1 MRYENYHKHSH
12 YSNITTLDVVVKPED
27 YMKRAQ
33 ELGHKIYF
41 TTEHGYNG
49 NIYEALTLAEK
60 YGLKVVSGME
70 AYYVPNRKE
79 KDKSNY
85 HIVLIALNTDGYKDL
100 NRLLSESN
108 ISGFYYKPRIDDELL
123 FSVNPQNI
131 IVTTACVAG
140 RLREEQN
147 RDEWLIK
154 MKNYFKDNFYLE
166 VQSHP
171 CKIQADYNK
180 MILKYSE
187 KYNIPIIHANDSHYI
202 FPEDSKY
209 RNMFLKAKGINY
221 PEEDNFILDYPDSDT
236 IIKRYKEQG
245 ILNDNQIQE
254 ALNNTLIFDKAEN
267 LNINKEIK
275 MPMISDSPLKELKL
289 ILNNAWLEE
298 RKNIPQS
305 EWKKYLKEIREETQ
319 IVEDTNMAEYFLLNY
334 YIIKNSVEKY
344 NGVITKTG
352 RGSAPSFYINKLLGF
367 TNIDRI
373 SAPITLF
380 PSRFM
385 SKTRI
390 LESHSLPDI
399 DFNCANTQPFYDAS
413 KELLGED
420 GCWWMLAYKPL
431 QVSSGFRLW
440 CKANGLNINEYNDIA
455 IDLAEL
461 SKVKKS
467 YTESKYYKDEKWKSL
482 MDDSQHFVGVIESIA
497 QHPCSTLLMDKNIS
511 EEVGLVKAGDVIC
524 ANITSYES
532 DNYKYLKNDLLTV
545 SVWALINDTCKLAG
559 IKTPSIAELTEKLD
573 DKTWDIYANGLTAT
587 INQVDSDYATGL
599 VKRYKPRSVAEM
611 SAFVA
616 ILRPGCASL
625 LQDFIDRKSYTTGV
639 SQLDEL
645 LIDGSHRMIY
655 QELIMKYL
663 IWLGVPEDNSYGII
677 KKIAKKKFKEKELAE
692 LKNNLLDGWK
702 KQVGTKNH
710 FEESWKIVEDAA
722 RYSFNCLAG
731 DTKIQRLGQK
741 RNVFYPTL
749 EEMYLIKNDYEYAK
763 RTNHLSLYK
772 KYNSQGYGN
781 ALSMF
786 DDNRIHKNKI
796 VNIYFT
802 GKQKIYRVKTSSG
815 CYVDCTLNHSFP
827 TPLGKKK
834 LQELAIGD
842 ELYIKG
848 LYEKHPDTYRFTDGN
863 FEKNIPKKGEKGF
876 QVKENGEYHKFKVI
890 YMKNIQNKN
899 SCVICNK
906 TFDGSKFE
914 LHHKDHDRTNNDET
928 NLMWLCNNCH
938 KKIHY
943 KNGRKKV
950 MEKGIPTKIE
960 KIVSIEYLREDRV
973 YDIEMEN
980 PAHNF
985 ISESGL
991 VVSNCSH
998 SLAYA
1003 YDSLYGAYLK
1013 SHYPLEYYTVTL
1025 NSYEG
1030 DFARTNSL
1038 TQELNYFKIKL
1049 SSPKFRYSFGKYT
1062 CDKQTNTIYKSISSI
1077 KGLSKTVGDKLY
1089 LLKDKQYP
1097 TFLDLLID
1105 CKENSIGIADITTL
1119 IKLDYFA
1126 EFGNI
1131 GKLLH
1136 FMDIYNELYGK
1147 KTLKKDKE
1155 YSVKKLYLKEYC
1167 SKETDKQYSG
1177 FDSYKCLS
1185 DLIGKLPDD
1194 DISLKDKIQYQLQYF
1209 GYIDITDSKENN
1221 LMWYVVD
1228 INDKGKSKWIDL
1240 YRINNGENKK
1250 VKIKNSIFDNKP
1262 FEIGRILNIPS
1273 FEREGRWTLDR
1284 ETEKWERSTTQFDDF
1299 IVNYIVMGEDYGS
1312 S

>member
-1 MRYENYHKHSH
+1 MQRYENYHKHTH

-27 YMKRAQ
+27 YMKRAK

-60 YGLKVVSGME
+60 YDLKVVSGIE
-70 AYYVPNRKE
+70 AYYVSDRKE

-85 HIVLIALNTDGYKDL
+85 HLVLIALNTDGYKDL
-100 NRLLSESN
+100 NYLLSESN
-108 ISGFYYKPRIDDELL
+108 VSGFYYKPRIDDELL
-123 FSVNPQNI
+123 FSVNPKNI

-140 RLREEQN
+140 RLREEQG
-147 RDEWLIK
+147 REEWILK

-166 VQSHP
+166 VQAHP
-171 CKIQADYNK
+171 CQVQANYNK
-180 MILKYSE
+180 MILYYHN

-202 FPEDSKY
+202 FPEEAKY

-221 PEEDNFILDYPDSDT
+221 PEEDDFILDYPDSDT
-236 IIKRYKEQG
+236 LIKRYKEQG

-254 ALNNTLIFDKAEN
+254 ALNNTLIFDKAEK
-267 LNINKEIK
+267 LDINKEIK
-275 MPMISDSPLKELKL
+275 MPIISNTPLKELKS

-305 EWKKYLKEIREETQ
+305 EWKKYLKEIREETKV
-319 IVEDTNMAEYFLLNY
+319 VEDTNMAEYFLLNY

-344 NGVITKTG
+344 NGIITKTG

-399 DFNCANTQPFYDAS
+399 DFNCADTEPFYEAS

-440 CKANGLNINEYNDIA
+440 CKANDLNINDYNA
-455 IDLAEL
+455 VAMDLAEL
-461 SKVKKS
+461 SKIKKS
-467 YTESKYYKDEKWKSL
+467 YTESNYYKDEKWKKL
-482 MDDSQHFVGVIESIA
+482 IDDSQHFVGVIESIA
-497 QHPCSTLLMDKNIS
+497 QHPCSTLLMDKAIS
-511 EEVGLVKAGDVIC
+511 REVGLIKAGNIIC

-532 DNYKYLKNDLLTV
+532 DNYKFLKNDLLTV
-545 SVWALINDTCKLAG
+545 SVWSLINDTCKLAG
-559 IKTPSIAELTEKLD
+559 INTLSIAELNSKLD
-573 DKTWDIYANGLTAT
+573 EKTWEIYEKGLTCS
-587 INQVDSDYATGL
+587 INQADSDYATGL
-599 VKRYKPRSVAEM
+599 VQTYKPHSVAEM

-616 ILRPGCASL
+616 CIRPGCASL
-625 LQDFIDRKSYTTGV
+625 LQDFIHRRPYTTGV
-639 SQLDEL
+639 EKLDEL
-645 LIDGSHRMIY
+645 LIDGAHRMIY

-663 IWLGVPEDNSYGII
+663 IWLGVKEDDSYGII
-677 KKIAKKKFKEKELAE
+677 KKIAKKKFKDNELKELKDKL
-692 LKNNLLDGWK
+692 LKGWI
-702 KQVGTKNH
+702 KQVGKQDH
-710 FEESWKIVEDAA
+710 FEESWQIVEDAA

-731 DTKIQRLGQK
+731 DTRIQRLGQK
-741 RNVFYPTL
+741 INTFNPTI

-763 RTNHLSLYK
+763 KTGHISLYK
-772 KYNSQGYGN
+772 KYNNQGYGN
-781 ALSMF
+781 AFSMF

-796 VNIYFT
+796 VDIYFT

-827 TPLGKKK
+827 TPTGKKK
-834 LQELAIGD
+834 LEELSVGD
-842 ELYIKG
+842 NLYVKG
-848 LYEKHPDTYRFTDGN
+848 AYEKTPDTYRFTNGI
-863 FEKNIPKKGEKGF
+863 FESNIPKKGEKGF
-876 QVKENGEYHKFKVI
+876 QVKEDGECHKFKAI
-890 YMKNIQNKN
+890 YKENIQNN
-899 SCVICNK
+899 NPCTMCNK
-906 TFDGSKFE
+906 PFDNSQFE
-914 LHHKDHDRTNNDET
+914 LHHIDHDRTHNDRD

-960 KIVSIEYLREDRV
+960 KIVSIEYLREDNV
-973 YDIEMEN
+973 YDIEMES

-1003 YDSLYGAYLK
+1003 YDSIYGAYLK
-1013 SHYPLEYYTVTL
+1013 SHYPLEYYTVAL
-1025 NSYEG
+1025 NSYQG
-1030 DFARTNSL
+1030 DFDRTNKL
-1038 TQELNYFKIKL
+1038 TNELEYFKIKL
-1049 SSPKFRYSFGKYT
+1049 SSPKFRYSFGEYS
-1062 CDKQTNTIYKSISSI
+1062 CDKNTNTIYKGISSI
-1077 KGLSKTVGDKLY
+1077 KGLSKTIGDKLY
-1089 LLKDKQYP
+1089 SLKDKNYP

-1105 CKENSIGIADITTL
+1105 CKEQKIGISDLTVLA
-1119 IKLDYFA
+1119 KLDYFS
-1126 EFGNI
+1126 EFGTI
-1131 GKLLH
+1131 GKILKFL
-1136 FMDIYNELYGK
+1136 DIYNELYGK
-1147 KTLKKDKE
+1147 KTIKKDKE
-1155 YSVKKLYLKEYC
+1155 YLVKKLYLKQFC
-1167 SKETDKQYSG
+1167 AKETEKQYSG

-1185 DLIGKLPDD
+1185 DLINKIPNE
-1194 DISLKDKIQYQLQYF
+1194 DISTYTKLKYQLEYY
-1209 GYIDITDSKENN
+1209 GYVNIIDENIDRSYWFISDITPRGNNQILDLYKINTGTHQQTKIRNKIFQVQPFSKGDTLNVTLFSQE
-1221 LMWYVVD
+1221 
-1228 INDKGKSKWIDL
+1228 GKWIKDEEGKWKQSNSDKE
-1240 YRINNGENKK
+1240 YFINEY
-1250 VKIKNSIFDNKP
+1250 
-1262 FEIGRILNIPS
+1262 NIVS
-1273 FEREGRWTLDR
+1273 E
-1284 ETEKWERSTTQFDDF
+1284 Q
-1299 IVNYIVMGEDYGS
+1299 
-1312 S
+1312 

>member
-79 KDKSNY
+79 KDKANY

-123 FSVNPQNI
+123 FSVNPKNI
-131 IVTTACVAG
+131 VVTTACVAG

-254 ALNNTLIFDKAEN
+254 ALNNTLIFDKAKN
-267 LNINKEIK
+267 LDINKEIK
-275 MPMISDSPLKELKL
+275 MPNIFNNPLEKLKE
-289 ILNNAWLEE
+289 ILNDAWIEE
-298 RKNIPQS
+298 RKNIPKE
-305 EWKKYLKEIREETQ
+305 EWNKYLEAIREETKV
-319 IVEDTNMAEYFLLNY
+319 VEDTNMAEYFVFNY
-334 YIIKNSVEKY
+334 YIIKNAIEKY
-344 NGVITKTG
+344 GGVITKTG

-367 TNIDRI
+367 TNIDRV

-390 LESHSLPDI
+390 LETHSTPDI
-399 DFNCANTQPFYDAS
+399 DYNCADTKPFYQAS
-413 KELLGED
+413 KDLLKDD
-420 GCWWMLAYKPL
+420 GCWWMVAYKPL

-440 CKANGLNINEYNDIA
+440 CKANDLNINEYNDIA

-467 YTESKYYKDEKWKSL
+467 YIESRYYQDEKWKKL
-482 MDDSQHFVGVIESIA
+482 IDDSQHFVGVIESIA
-497 QHPCSTLLMDKNIS
+497 QHPCSTLLMDKAIS

-559 IKTPSIAELTEKLD
+559 IETPSIAQLTEKLD
-573 DKTWDIYANGLTAT
+573 DKTWDVYAKGLTAT

-599 VKRYKPRSVAEM
+599 VKRYKPKSVAEM

-625 LQDFIDRKSYTTGV
+625 LQDFIDRKPYTTGIEK
-639 SQLDEL
+639 LDEL

-663 IWLGVPEDNSYGII
+663 IWLGVPEDNSYSII
-677 KKIAKKKFKEKELAE
+677 KKIAKKKFKEKELVE
-692 LKNNLLDGWK
+692 LKNNLLEGWK
-702 KQVGTKNH
+702 KQVGTENH
-710 FEESWKIVEDAA
+710 FEESWQIVEDAA
-722 RYSFNCLAG
+722 RYSF
-731 DTKIQRLGQK
+731 
-741 RNVFYPTL
+741 
-749 EEMYLIKNDYEYAK
+749 
-763 RTNHLSLYK
+763 
-772 KYNSQGYGN
+772 
-781 ALSMF
+781 
-786 DDNRIHKNKI
+786 
-796 VNIYFT
+796 
-802 GKQKIYRVKTSSG
+802 
-815 CYVDCTLNHSFP
+815 
-827 TPLGKKK
+827 
-834 LQELAIGD
+834 
-842 ELYIKG
+842 
-848 LYEKHPDTYRFTDGN
+848 
-863 FEKNIPKKGEKGF
+863 
-876 QVKENGEYHKFKVI
+876 
-890 YMKNIQNKN
+890 
-899 SCVICNK
+899 
-906 TFDGSKFE
+906 
-914 LHHKDHDRTNNDET
+914 
-928 NLMWLCNNCH
+928 
-938 KKIHY
+938 
-943 KNGRKKV
+943 
-950 MEKGIPTKIE
+950 
-960 KIVSIEYLREDRV
+960 
-973 YDIEMEN
+973 
-980 PAHNF
+980 
-985 ISESGL
+985 
-991 VVSNCSH
+991 NCSH

-1136 FMDIYNELYGK
+1136 FMDIYNELYNK

-1185 DLIGKLPDD
+1185 DLINKLPNE

-1209 GYIDITDSKENN
+1209 GYIDIKDSKENN

-1273 FEREGRWTLDR
+1273 FEREGKWTLDR

>member
-123 FSVNPQNI
+123 FSVNPKNI
-131 IVTTACVAG
+131 VVTTACVAG

-147 RDEWLIK
+147 RDEWIIK

-166 VQSHP
+166 VQAHP
-171 CKIQADYNK
+171 CKVQADYNK
-180 MILKYSE
+180 MILKYSQ

-275 MPMISDSPLKELKL
+275 MPIISDSPLKELKL

-431 QVSSGFRLW
+431 QISSGFRLW

-467 YTESKYYKDEKWKSL
+467 YTESKYYENEKWKNL
-482 MDDSQHFVGVIESIA
+482 IDDSQHFVGVIESIA
-497 QHPCSTLLMDKNIS
+497 QHPCSTLLMDKKIS

-559 IKTPSIAELTEKLD
+559 IETPSIAQLTEKLD
-573 DKTWDIYANGLTAT
+573 DKTWDVYAKGLTAT

-625 LQDFIDRKSYTTGV
+625 LQDFIDRKPYTTGIEK
-639 SQLDEL
+639 LDEL

-677 KKIAKKKFKEKELAE
+677 KKIAKKKFKEKELVE
-692 LKNNLLDGWK
+692 LKNNLLEGWK
-702 KQVGTKNH
+702 KQVGTENH
-710 FEESWKIVEDAA
+710 FEESWQIVEDAA
-722 RYSFNCLAG
+722 RYSF
-731 DTKIQRLGQK
+731 
-741 RNVFYPTL
+741 
-749 EEMYLIKNDYEYAK
+749 
-763 RTNHLSLYK
+763 
-772 KYNSQGYGN
+772 
-781 ALSMF
+781 
-786 DDNRIHKNKI
+786 
-796 VNIYFT
+796 
-802 GKQKIYRVKTSSG
+802 
-815 CYVDCTLNHSFP
+815 
-827 TPLGKKK
+827 
-834 LQELAIGD
+834 
-842 ELYIKG
+842 
-848 LYEKHPDTYRFTDGN
+848 
-863 FEKNIPKKGEKGF
+863 
-876 QVKENGEYHKFKVI
+876 
-890 YMKNIQNKN
+890 
-899 SCVICNK
+899 
-906 TFDGSKFE
+906 
-914 LHHKDHDRTNNDET
+914 
-928 NLMWLCNNCH
+928 
-938 KKIHY
+938 
-943 KNGRKKV
+943 
-950 MEKGIPTKIE
+950 
-960 KIVSIEYLREDRV
+960 
-973 YDIEMEN
+973 
-980 PAHNF
+980 
-985 ISESGL
+985 
-991 VVSNCSH
+991 NCSH

-1062 CDKQTNTIYKSISSI
+1062 CDKETNTIYKSISSI

-1126 EFGNI
+1126 EFGSI

-1136 FMDIYNELYGK
+1136 FMDIYNELYNK

-1185 DLIGKLPDD
+1185 DLIGKLPND

-1209 GYIDITDSKENN
+1209 GYIDIKDSKENN

-1273 FEREGRWTLDR
+1273 FEREGKWTLDR

>member
-123 FSVNPQNI
+123 FSVNPKNI
-131 IVTTACVAG
+131 VVTTACVTG

-147 RDEWLIK
+147 RDEWIIK

-166 VQSHP
+166 VQAHP
-171 CKIQADYNK
+171 CKVQADYNK
-180 MILKYSE
+180 MILKYSQ

-275 MPMISDSPLKELKL
+275 MPIISDSPLKELKL

-431 QVSSGFRLW
+431 QISSGFRLW

-467 YTESKYYKDEKWKSL
+467 YTESKYYENEKWKNL
-482 MDDSQHFVGVIESIA
+482 IDDSQHFVGVIESIA
-497 QHPCSTLLMDKNIS
+497 QHPCSTLLMDKKIS

-545 SVWALINDTCKLAG
+545 SVWALINDTCELAG

-625 LQDFIDRKSYTTGV
+625 LQDFIDRKPYTTGIEK
-639 SQLDEL
+639 LDEL

-677 KKIAKKKFKEKELAE
+677 KKIAKKKFKEKELVE
-692 LKNNLLDGWK
+692 LKNNLLEGWK
-702 KQVGTKNH
+702 KQVGTENH
-710 FEESWKIVEDAA
+710 FEESWQIVEDAA
-722 RYSFNCLAG
+722 RYSF
-731 DTKIQRLGQK
+731 
-741 RNVFYPTL
+741 
-749 EEMYLIKNDYEYAK
+749 
-763 RTNHLSLYK
+763 
-772 KYNSQGYGN
+772 
-781 ALSMF
+781 
-786 DDNRIHKNKI
+786 
-796 VNIYFT
+796 
-802 GKQKIYRVKTSSG
+802 
-815 CYVDCTLNHSFP
+815 
-827 TPLGKKK
+827 
-834 LQELAIGD
+834 
-842 ELYIKG
+842 
-848 LYEKHPDTYRFTDGN
+848 
-863 FEKNIPKKGEKGF
+863 
-876 QVKENGEYHKFKVI
+876 
-890 YMKNIQNKN
+890 
-899 SCVICNK
+899 
-906 TFDGSKFE
+906 
-914 LHHKDHDRTNNDET
+914 
-928 NLMWLCNNCH
+928 
-938 KKIHY
+938 
-943 KNGRKKV
+943 
-950 MEKGIPTKIE
+950 
-960 KIVSIEYLREDRV
+960 
-973 YDIEMEN
+973 
-980 PAHNF
+980 
-985 ISESGL
+985 
-991 VVSNCSH
+991 NCSH

-1062 CDKQTNTIYKSISSI
+1062 CDKRTNTIYKSISSI

-1185 DLIGKLPDD
+1185 DLINKLPNE

-1228 INDKGKSKWIDL
+1228 INDKGKSKWVDL
-1240 YRINNGENKK
+1240 YRMNNGENKK

-1284 ETEKWERSTTQFDDF
+1284 ETEKWKRSTTQFDDF

>member
-1 MRYENYHKHSH
+1 MRYENYHKHTH

-27 YMKRAQ
+27 YMKRAK

-60 YGLKVVSGME
+60 YDLKVVSGME
-70 AYYVPNRKE
+70 AYYVPDRKE

-85 HIVLIALNTDGYKDL
+85 HLVLIALNTEGYKDL
-100 NRLLSESN
+100 NYLLSESN
-108 ISGFYYKPRIDDELL
+108 VSGFYYKPRIDDELL
-123 FSVNPQNI
+123 FSINPNNI

-140 RLREEQN
+140 RLREEQG
-147 RDEWLIK
+147 REEWILK

-166 VQSHP
+166 VQAHP
-171 CKIQADYNK
+171 CQIQANYNK
-180 MILKYSE
+180 MILYYHN

-202 FPEDSKY
+202 FPEEAKY

-221 PEEDNFILDYPDSDT
+221 PEEDDFILDYPDSDT
-236 IIKRYKEQG
+236 LIKRYREQG
-245 ILNDNQIQE
+245 ILNDKQIQE
-254 ALNNTLIFDKAEN
+254 ALNNTLIFDKAEK
-267 LNINKEIK
+267 LDINKEIK
-275 MPMISDSPLKELKL
+275 MPIISNTPLKELKS

-305 EWKKYLKEIREETQ
+305 EWKKYLKEIREETKV
-319 IVEDTNMAEYFLLNY
+319 VEDTNMAEYFLLNY

-399 DFNCANTQPFYDAS
+399 DFNCADTEPFYEAS

-440 CKANGLNINEYNDIA
+440 CKANDLNINDYNA
-455 IDLAEL
+455 VAMDLAEL
-461 SKVKKS
+461 SKIKKS
-467 YTESKYYKDEKWKSL
+467 YTESNYYKDEKWKKL
-482 MDDSQHFVGVIESIA
+482 IDDSQHFVGVIESIA
-497 QHPCSTLLMDKNIS
+497 QHPCSTLLMDKAIS
-511 EEVGLVKAGDVIC
+511 REVGLIKAGNIIC

-532 DNYKYLKNDLLTV
+532 DNYKFLKNDLLTV
-545 SVWALINDTCKLAG
+545 SVWSLINDTCKLAG
-559 IKTPSIAELTEKLD
+559 INTPSIAELNSKLD
-573 DKTWDIYANGLTAT
+573 EKTWKIYEKGLTCS
-587 INQVDSDYATGL
+587 INQADSDYATEL
-599 VKRYKPRSVAEM
+599 VKTYKPHSVAEM

-616 ILRPGCASL
+616 CIRPGCASL
-625 LQDFIDRKSYTTGV
+625 LQDFIHRRPYTTGV
-639 SQLDEL
+639 EKLDEL
-645 LIDGSHRMIY
+645 LIDGAHRMIY

-663 IWLGVPEDNSYGII
+663 IWLGVKEDDSYGII
-677 KKIAKKKFKEKELAE
+677 KKIAKKKFKDNELKELKDKL
-692 LKNNLLDGWK
+692 LKGWI
-702 KQVGTKNH
+702 KQVGKQDH

-731 DTKIQRLGQK
+731 DTRIQRLGQK
-741 RNVFYPTL
+741 TNTFNPTI

-763 RTNHLSLYK
+763 KTGHISLYK
-772 KYNSQGYGN
+772 KYNNLGYGN
-781 ALSMF
+781 AFSMF

-796 VNIYFT
+796 VDIYFT

-827 TPLGKKK
+827 TPTGKKK
-834 LQELAIGD
+834 LKELSVGD
-842 ELYIKG
+842 NLYVKG
-848 LYEKHPDTYRFTDGN
+848 IYEKTPDTYRFTNGV
-863 FEKNIPKKGEKGF
+863 FESNIPKKGEKGF
-876 QVKENGEYHKFKVI
+876 QVKENGECHKFKAI
-890 YMKNIQNKN
+890 YKENIQNN
-899 SCVICNK
+899 NPCTMCNK
-906 TFDGSKFE
+906 PFDDSQFE
-914 LHHKDHDRTNNDET
+914 LHHIDHDRTHNDRD

-943 KNGRKKV
+943 KDGRKKV

-960 KIVSIEYLREDRV
+960 KIVSIEYLREDNV
-973 YDIEMEN
+973 YDIEMES

-1003 YDSLYGAYLK
+1003 YDSIYGAYLK
-1013 SHYPLEYYTVTL
+1013 SHYPLEYYTVAL
-1025 NSYEG
+1025 NSYQG
-1030 DFARTNSL
+1030 DFDRTNKL
-1038 TQELNYFKIKL
+1038 TQELEYFKIKI
-1049 SSPKFRYSFGKYT
+1049 SSPKFRYSFGEYS
-1062 CDKQTNTIYKSISSI
+1062 CDKNTNTIYKGISSI
-1077 KGLSKTVGDKLY
+1077 KGLSKTIGDKLY
-1089 LLKDKQYP
+1089 ELKDNSYS

-1105 CKENSIGIADITTL
+1105 CKEKGIGISDLTTL
-1119 IKLDYFA
+1119 AKLDYFS
-1126 EFGNI
+1126 EFGKI
-1131 GKLLH
+1131 GKILRFL
-1136 FMDIYNELYGK
+1136 DIYNELYGK
-1147 KTLKKDKE
+1147 KILKKDKE
-1155 YSVKKLYLKEYC
+1155 YLVKKLYLKEFC
-1167 SKETDKQYSG
+1167 AKETEKQYTG

-1185 DLIGKLPDD
+1185 TLIDKMADE
-1194 DISLKDKIQYQLQYF
+1194 DISIKDKLLYQLQYF
-1209 GYIDITDSKENN
+1209 GY
-1221 LMWYVVD
+1221 VD
-1228 INDKGKSKWIDL
+1228 IVDTNINKDIWLVTDMVERSKNKIVDL
-1240 YRINNGENKK
+1240 YCINNGE
-1250 VKIKNSIFDNKP
+1250 KIKAKVRSKIFFSNPFNKGDLLSIDNFMREGKWSINP
-1262 FEIGRILNIPS
+1262 DTQEWEKSTTVFENILNEYNI
-1273 FEREGRWTLDR
+1273 ER
-1284 ETEKWERSTTQFDDF
+1284 
-1299 IVNYIVMGEDYGS
+1299 N
-1312 S
+1312 